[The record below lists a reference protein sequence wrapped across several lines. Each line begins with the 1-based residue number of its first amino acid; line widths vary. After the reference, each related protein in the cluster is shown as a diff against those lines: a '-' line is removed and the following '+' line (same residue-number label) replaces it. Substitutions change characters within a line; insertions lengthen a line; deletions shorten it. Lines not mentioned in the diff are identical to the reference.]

1 MATIMRKGAT
11 PRVYLREHRKAKNLR
26 AVAMAERLGIEEKS
40 YYRLEREFL
49 TLNAREMIELA
60 DALGLE
66 DPTELWRPPNGHPS
80 IDAMIQDADENTREA
95 VTDFVRRV
103 ARKH

>member
-1 MATIMRKGAT
+1 MVTRTRKGVT

-26 AVAMAERLGIEEKS
+26 AVAMAEVLGIERES

-49 TLNAREMIELA
+49 TLSAREMIDLA

-66 DPTELWRPPNGHPS
+66 DPTDLWRPPGGHPS

-95 VTDFVRRV
+95 ITDFVRRV